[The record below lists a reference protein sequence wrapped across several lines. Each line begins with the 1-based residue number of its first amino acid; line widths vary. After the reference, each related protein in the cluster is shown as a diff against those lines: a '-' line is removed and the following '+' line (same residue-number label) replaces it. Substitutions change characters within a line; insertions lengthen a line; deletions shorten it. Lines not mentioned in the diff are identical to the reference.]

1 MQLKPLGHQ
10 FFETV
15 FMGGMPD
22 FHRFSKGQENGT
34 HWIPTETDVSIRP
47 GWYYHPEED
56 NQVKS
61 IEKLVDIYFNS
72 VGLNSSLLLN
82 IPVDDRGLIHEND
95 EEKLLQLGAFI
106 EEAFNQNVLKEGKVN
121 SVLPQSSYDPLNL
134 IDGDPETYWASNKDS
149 KPAVITLSP
158 QSPQKATIFEIRE
171 HLPFGQ
177 RVKAFQLELRTNGEW
192 KTIKQGTTIGNKRL
206 IRFDPIEVE
215 ALRFTI
221 FESKAA
227 PVISEI
233 GLYLEPKL

>member
-1 MQLKPLGHQ
+1 M
-10 FFETV
+10 V
-15 FMGGMPD
+15 GGWP
-22 FHRFSKGQENGT
+22 
-34 HWIPTETDVSIRP
+34 
-47 GWYYHPEED
+47 
-56 NQVKS
+56 
-61 IEKLVDIYFNS
+61 
-72 VGLNSSLLLN
+72 
-82 IPVDDRGLIHEND
+82 
-95 EEKLLQLGAFI
+95 
-106 EEAFNQNVLKEGKVN
+106 EAFNQNVLKEGKVN

-134 IDGDPETYWASNKDS
+134 IDGDPETYWASNKNS

-177 RVKAFQLELRTNGEW
+177 RVKAFQLELKTNGEW